1 MVKNFNEKCYEK
13 VKLIPKGM
21 ITTYAYIARSMGS
34 NAYRAVG
41 NAMSKNPNLISVPCH
56 RVIKSDG
63 KIGGYALGIDKKIEL
78 LNKEGVTV
86 KNYKVIDY
94 RKKLYTF

>member
-41 NAMSKNPNLISVPCH
+41 KCH
-56 RVIKSDG
+56 G
-63 KIGGYALGIDKKIEL
+63 KKP
-78 LNKEGVTV
+78 
-86 KNYKVIDY
+86 
-94 RKKLYTF
+94 